1 MNRHQ
6 RRKRSLLRKAE
17 QLRKL
22 EARRVIAD
30 NQMRLE
36 KTRDNLSQPW
46 RGKRSPKGMVSSV
59 YTGAANPVGYTR
71 RDGYT
76 KANAPKGCVMALA
89 KDPR

>member
-30 NQMRLE
+30 NRLRLE

-46 RGKRSPKGMVSSV
+46 RGGRSPKGMGNLGF
-59 YTGAANPVGYTR
+59 YTGAGKPVGFTR
-71 RDGYT
+71 PFTYS
-76 KANAPKGCVMALA
+76 KGPA
-89 KDPR
+89 K